1 VHRRPRVLPMPEAED
16 AALHWLDRHR
26 VQPAHRRLEVEC
38 GLAALEAVVEVH
50 EERHEAEARG
60 AFDVVLDLA
69 RAAQRALSEIHRMV
83 EDRLGRGAARV
94 CGLAWTPSGPSMI
107 ADGVQEPS

>member
-1 VHRRPRVLPMPEAED
+1 
-16 AALHWLDRHR
+16 
-26 VQPAHRRLEVEC
+26 
-38 GLAALEAVVEVH
+38 
-50 EERHEAEARG
+50 
-60 AFDVVLDLA
+60 VLDLA